1 MIDKIKFRTFLM
13 DMLEQAN
20 EVEVASG
27 ETPSAQEA
35 IGWIID
41 WVDDQSSKSKPP
53 LDKPPA

>member
-1 MIDKIKFRTFLM
+1 M

>member
-1 MIDKIKFRTFLM
+1 MIDQAKIKAFLIE
-13 DMLEQAN
+13 MLEQAN

-53 LDKPPA
+53 LDNPPA

>member
-1 MIDKIKFRTFLM
+1 MIDKIKLRTFLM

>member
-27 ETPSAQEA
+27 ETPSAHEA

>member
-1 MIDKIKFRTFLM
+1 MIDKIKLRTFLLE
-13 DMLEQAN
+13 MLEQAN

>member
-1 MIDKIKFRTFLM
+1 MIDKIKLRTFLM

-41 WVDDQSSKSKPP
+41 WVDDQSSKSKPL

>member
-1 MIDKIKFRTFLM
+1 MIDQEKLQAFLI

-41 WVDDQSSKSKPP
+41 WVDDQSAQRIDLP
-53 LDKPPA
+53 